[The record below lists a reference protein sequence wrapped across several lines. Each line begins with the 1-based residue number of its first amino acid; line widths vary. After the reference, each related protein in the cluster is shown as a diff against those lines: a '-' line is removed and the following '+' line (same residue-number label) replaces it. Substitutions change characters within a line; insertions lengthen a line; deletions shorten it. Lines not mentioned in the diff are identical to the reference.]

1 VKQTR
6 AAIALQ
12 PASPSGE
19 SAIAAS
25 RRAQPRAS
33 HICSELETPSTKSSG
48 AFFIFLYPDA
58 FRRSSHLYRG
68 GNQGRMSA
76 ELLSNSSRIREENEQ
91 SDSRK
96 QSSSV
101 AE

>member
-33 HICSELETPSTKSSG
+33 DICSELETPPTKSSG
-48 AFFIFLYPDA
+48 AFFIFCTLTLSAALRIYI
-58 FRRSSHLYRG
+58 LG
-68 GNQGRMSA
+68 G
-76 ELLSNSSRIREENEQ
+76 I
-91 SDSRK
+91 K
-96 QSSSV
+96 V
-101 AE
+101 A